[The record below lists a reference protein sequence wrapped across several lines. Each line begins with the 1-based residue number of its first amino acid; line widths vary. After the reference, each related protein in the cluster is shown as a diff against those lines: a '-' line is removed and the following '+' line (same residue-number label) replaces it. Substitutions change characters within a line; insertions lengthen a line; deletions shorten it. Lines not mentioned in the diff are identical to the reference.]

1 MNQFMDFSF
10 VDLKNAT
17 LCMEKLTEYLASLK
31 NSYLKKQKLLRSVLF
46 HYTVSVT

>member
-1 MNQFMDFSF
+1 MNQLTDFSF

-31 NSYLKKQKLLRSVLF
+31 KQKLLRSVLF